1 MDNITKKNLA
11 RLAKHLGLGG
21 FSKIAEEIE
30 EVIED
35 SELTLEKESDSIEDS
50 GEDILMA
57 EVAMTV
63 YNEIESMLNS
73 NDLDFEEVISELE
86 YVDIS
91 SSEYTALEEMIL
103 SEFDSLEVEG
113 EQEELEDM
121 MTNLL
126 SKYSF
131 IDHLEDESFPELGEE
146 IQEDLKVLK

>member
-1 MDNITKKNLA
+1 MDNITKKNLT

-35 SELTLEKESDSIEDS
+35 SELTLEKESDSIEDKDES
-50 GEDILMA
+50 LLMA
-57 EVAMTV
+57 EIAMTI
-63 YNEIESMLNS
+63 YTEIESMLNS
-73 NDLDFEEVISELE
+73 NDQDFEEVISELE

-103 SEFDSLEVEG
+103 SELDSLEIEG
-113 EQEELEDM
+113 DQEELEDI

-126 SKYSF
+126 SKYNF
-131 IDHLEDESFPELGEE
+131 IDHLEDESFLELGEE

>member
-1 MDNITKKNLA
+1 MDNITKKNLT

-35 SELTLEKESDSIEDS
+35 SELTLEKESDSIEDKDES
-50 GEDILMA
+50 LLMA
-57 EVAMTV
+57 EIAMTI
-63 YNEIESMLNS
+63 YTEIESMLNS
-73 NDLDFEEVISELE
+73 NDQDFEEVISELE

-103 SEFDSLEVEG
+103 SELDSLEVEG
-113 EQEELEDM
+113 DQEELEDI
-121 MTNLL
+121 MTDLL
-126 SKYSF
+126 SKYNF
-131 IDHLEDESFPELGEE
+131 IDHLEDESFLELGEE